1 MKQKVESFTAWMDKA
16 VDVVGGSMFFIMVFC
31 TGFNVFSF
39 WTTGRRYGQIEEIV
53 ISCLVWVSY
62 LSLGQQYRTK
72 GCISADFLV
81 ASLSPSGKRIVT
93 VFMDIASFIIGAFV
107 LYFGIRLMMR
117 STNKFTGVLKICYF
131 WIDMGLVLGFVSLAY
146 NIILKYLPFSN
157 NKDSELKEGK
167 SV

>member
-1 MKQKVESFTAWMDKA
+1 MDRA
-16 VDVVGGSMFFIMVFC
+16 IDVVGGSMFFVMVFF

-39 WTTGRRYGQIEEIV
+39 WTTGRRYGQIEEVV

-62 LSLGQQYRTK
+62 LCLGEHYRK
-72 GCISADFLV
+72 NECISADFLV
-81 ASLSPSGKRIVT
+81 QALPPTGKKIVS
-93 VFMDIASFIIGAFV
+93 VFMDVASLVIGAFV

-131 WIDMGLVLGFVSLAY
+131 WIDMGLVFGFVSLVY
-146 NIILKYLPFSN
+146 NIILKNLPFSN
-157 NKDSELKEGK
+157 DEDRESEKGE